1 VPQRVQAG
9 TSNGDVNRATMSDAV
24 DQLAQALR
32 DRINEAVQAAVGA
45 SAPRTNH
52 SGPGECRPDTSRRR
66 QRRGTA
72 EAGAGPVNGGVREHS
87 RLEEYARG
95 G

>member
-1 VPQRVQAG
+1 
-9 TSNGDVNRATMSDAV
+9 MSDAV

-32 DRINEAVQAAVGA
+32 DLINEAVQAAVGRQHRV
-45 SAPRTNH
+45 RTTPIPAKAAQTHQDDDNA
-52 SGPGECRPDTSRRR
+52 G
-66 QRRGTA
+66 GTA
-72 EAGAGPVNGGVREHS
+72 EAGAGQVNGGVREHS